1 MECRGD
7 AAERAAGIRLII
19 FDVDGVLTDGGIYV
33 GPEGELFKPFNCQDG
48 LGITLAHRAGIKT
61 AIITGRRSVQ
71 TELRA
76 ERLHIT
82 EIMQGQ
88 LDKRAS
94 YNELKVKLGLEDE
107 EIAYLGDDLI
117 DLPVMLQVGLPVAVA
132 NARPEVKEKAC
143 LVLEETGGHGAAR
156 SMIEFILKAQGR
168 WESLIAPFYDT
179 EKASNIAEPASQ

>member
-1 MECRGD
+1 MESKGN
-7 AAERAAGIRLII
+7 ALERAAGIRLII
-19 FDVDGVLTDGGIYV
+19 FDVDGVLTDGGIYI

-48 LGITLAHRAGIKT
+48 LGITLAHKAGLRT
-61 AIITGRRSVQ
+61 AIITGRQSVQ

-76 ERLHIT
+76 KRLHIT

-94 YNELKVKLGLEDE
+94 YRELKAKFGFEDA

-117 DLPVMLQVGLPVAVA
+117 DLPVMLQVGLPAAVA

-156 SMIEFILKAQGR
+156 SLIEFILKAQGK
-168 WESLIAPFYDT
+168 WQSLIDPFYDT
-179 EKASNIAEPASQ
+179 EKASNIAEPVSQ